1 MYISLLALALQLNEQ
16 RKTKQQI
23 EDLNKSLTKSIEDKN
38 AIEKE
43 INDLEKYLTQYVEGF
58 FQVDFIN
65 KLYNQIDPHP
75 DYKKVKFSC
84 DFKYS
89 HPRLNVS
96 MFNTK
101 GDDEIV
107 PNLYLSTAQVNI
119 LSFCIFMAKAMFAK
133 TDKGESLDCI
143 FIDDPI
149 QALDDINKWTC
160 ILSVPTGCN
169 TAYQQAD
176 QWKEFFFID
185 NDVTGISAISNDKDL
200 TIKSRYTLDG
210 KLLSHPQK
218 GINIIKMSDGTT
230 KKVFVK

>member
-1 MYISLLALALQLNEQ
+1 MQEADHISLAMEPQVERELSERTSEYNDISGKYSRTITHIRNNCKVEDVDIGVAPKEIEERFSSVQQELKSRQEACEKKRKSLQNYISLLALALQLNEQ
-16 RKTKQQI
+16 RKIKQQI
-23 EDLNKSLTKSIEDKN
+23 EDLNKSLATSIEDKN

-75 DYKKVKFSC
+75 DYKRVKFSC

-119 LSFCIFMAKAMFAK
+119 LSFCIFILRLCLPKRTKGK
-133 TDKGESLDCI
+133 TWI
-143 FIDDPI
+143 
-149 QALDDINKWTC
+149 
-160 ILSVPTGCN
+160 
-169 TAYQQAD
+169 AYL
-176 QWKEFFFID
+176 
-185 NDVTGISAISNDKDL
+185 L
-200 TIKSRYTLDG
+200 TTPYRPG
-210 KLLSHPQK
+210 
-218 GINIIKMSDGTT
+218 
-230 KKVFVK
+230 